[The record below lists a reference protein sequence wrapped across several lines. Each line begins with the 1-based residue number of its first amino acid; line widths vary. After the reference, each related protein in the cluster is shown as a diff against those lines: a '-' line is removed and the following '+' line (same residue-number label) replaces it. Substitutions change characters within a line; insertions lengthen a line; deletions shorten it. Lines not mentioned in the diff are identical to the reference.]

1 MLYLYGITGALAL
14 PETLP
19 LGLEDGAVSMLPF
32 DGIAAVT
39 GELRQGL
46 PEASEANLRRHFC
59 VVEAFLAHGTVL
71 PVRFGTAFAGLDGL
85 RRHLGQAYDVYAS
98 DLLRLRGQVEINVRA
113 ERREV
118 PALLPESEADPVP
131 ADAGPGMRYLAAK
144 RILSARSLSRQR
156 EARELADMLIERL
169 GAQASRVEWHPITSA
184 SDAAGVSI
192 AFLLPAERLDA
203 FEEAVAAIRSPEQ
216 SLDILASGPWPPYSF
231 VSVPEASD
239 APSGIA

>member
-1 MLYLYGITGALAL
+1 MLYLYGITGAQAL

-19 LGLEDGAVSMLPF
+19 LGLEDGLVSILPF

-85 RRHLGQAYDVYAS
+85 RRHLEQAYDVYAS
-98 DLLRLRGQVEINVRA
+98 DLLRLHGQVEINVRA

-118 PALLPESEADPVP
+118 RALLPEIEADPVP

-156 EARELADMLIERL
+156 EAWELADMLIERL
-169 GAQASRVEWHPITSA
+169 GAQASRVQWHPLAA

-192 AFLLPAERLDA
+192 AFLLPVERLDA

-216 SLDILASGPWPPYSF
+216 GLDILASGPWPPYSF